1 MKTTINF
8 LIISTLF
15 LLMNCKK
22 TDDEAVVPVGLG
34 SNRPRYLYSIVD
46 KTTGKDIINAN
57 NIADLKMYYLKDGV
71 KMYDQPL
78 YGGAASYT
86 YPELIGRGIASLDK
100 MFCYDGQKRAF
111 NNALVDPYGAL
122 LCYELK
128 ISDFYLEL
136 AGKTIG
142 KITLSVK
149 VVENTAPE
157 PSQGTLG
164 YQRYFVKIDQ
174 LKFND
179 VAVKPILL
187 DCPSDLYVLPVL

>member
-22 TDDEAVVPVGLG
+22 TDDEAVVPVGFG
-34 SNRPRYLYSIVD
+34 FNPPRYFCVIVD
-46 KTTGKDIINAN
+46 KATGKDLLDAN
-57 NIADLKMYYLKDGV
+57 NVASLRMYYLKDGV
-71 KMYDQPL
+71 KMYNKPL
-78 YGGAASYT
+78 YGGAVSYT
-86 YPELIGRGIASLDK
+86 YPELLTAGIIYLDK
-100 MFCYDGQKRAF
+100 LLCYDGKKYAF
-111 NNALVDPYGAL
+111 NNAFVDVNGIS
-122 LCYELK
+122 LCYDLK

-157 PSQGTLG
+157 SSQGTLG
-164 YQRYFVKIDQ
+164 YQGYFVKIDQ

-179 VAVKPILL
+179 VAVKPTRL
-187 DCPSDLYVLPVL
+187 DCPGDIYELPVL